1 MEKLEI
7 LVVDDNKGNRASAEL
22 LKEDG
27 HKVRTVKTFTDAITL
42 LEKNKYDVVL
52 TDLMFPFGEKREA
65 MNVGFKAHMENDRY
79 VANPLGYAVVL
90 YAVRKEVPYI
100 ALVTDTDHH
109 AGPIAGTFDALLDF
123 SAEPMRPLFKM
134 NNRVRPLLIWHPII
148 KKF

>member
-65 MNVGFKAHMENDRY
+65 MSVGFKEHMENDRY
-79 VANPLGYAVVL
+79 VANPLGYAVVF
-90 YAVRKEVPYI
+90 
-100 ALVTDTDHH
+100 HSQ
-109 AGPIAGTFDALLDF
+109 PIHKTFYPRHLLLLCNIFPHSFRD
-123 SAEPMRPLFKM
+123 L
-134 NNRVRPLLIWHPII
+134 PLLMINS
-148 KKF
+148 